1 MKSAIRI
8 AVMYVIGLT
17 LATSA
22 WAQWSS
28 DPSQNLDLSNIAGAD
43 QVQPKLLPL
52 PNNSWYVS
60 WFNNNPNDPPP
71 NGYDVYYQMLS
82 ANGVEQFPHDG
93 VQVAKLTLS
102 STEDYGLAIDGDG
115 NALLAFLDDR
125 RDPDNPQVTAAKMSS
140 SGQPLWG
147 ASGIAMTWDPGTH
160 AVPKI
165 TSTSDGNIV
174 VAWTTDSAVILQKLD
189 PNGRPLWIGTTAFDY
204 GITLQESGFNYTLA
218 DLHAADNGSVIV
230 SWVRNH
236 GFGSNAY
243 LYANKISASGQ
254 LMWGSGHV
262 HVYDG
267 GSLQFGDF
275 PYFTPDGSG
284 GAVFSWYTNSPTLQV
299 FAQHILTDGTEAFG
313 HNGSVGSTNT
323 FNVRV
328 SPSASY
334 NPATQETFL
343 FWTEEDANQ
352 DQNGV
357 SGQKFNSAGARQ
369 WSDTGLVIV
378 PLGSDSQIFVENVQ
392 IGSGALVFWFDQPGF
407 GSGTIQAIKLDGT
420 GATVCAQFPVS
431 SASSDKSR
439 LAAGIAS
446 SGLSALTWE
455 DDRNGENDIYI
466 QNVNPDCSLGIENR
480 LQRRTL
486 GIESR
491 LLRRR

>member
-1 MKSAIRI
+1 MKYALRTLLLFIF
-8 AVMYVIGLT
+8 ALT
-17 LATSA
+17 LASSA

-71 NGYDVYYQMLS
+71 NGYDVYYQLLS

-102 STEDYGLAIDGDG
+102 STEDYGLAIDGQG
-115 NALLAFLDDR
+115 NALLAFQDDR
-125 RDPDNPQVTAAKMSS
+125 RDPNNPQITAAKMSPT
-140 SGQPLWG
+140 GQPLWG
-147 ASGIAMTWDPGTH
+147 PNGVALTWDPGFH
-160 AVPKI
+160 ANPKI
-165 TSTSDGNIV
+165 TATSDGNV
-174 VAWTTDSAVILQKLD
+174 VVGWTTNNVVILQKLD
-189 PNGRPLWIGTTAFDY
+189 PNGRPLWIGANAFAY
-204 GITLQESGFNYTLA
+204 GVTLQESGFSYTLA

-230 SWVRNH
+230 SWVRNQ
-236 GFGSNAY
+236 GFGSNNY
-243 LYANKISASGQ
+243 LYANKISATGQ
-254 LMWGSGHV
+254 VMWAGNV
-262 HVYDG
+262 HVFDG
-267 GSLQFGDF
+267 GSLQFGEF
-275 PYFTPDGSG
+275 PYFAYDGNG
-284 GAVFSWYTNSPTLQV
+284 GAVFSWYSSTPSLQV
-299 FAQHILTDGTEAFG
+299 FAQHILSDGTEAFG
-313 HNGSVGSTNT
+313 HNGSVGSTNLS
-323 FNVRV
+323 NVRV
-328 SPSASY
+328 SPSSSY

-343 FWTEEDANQ
+343 FWTEEDSNQ
-352 DQNGV
+352 FTNGV

-369 WSDTGLVIV
+369 WGDGGLTIV

-392 IGSGALVFWFDQPGF
+392 IGTGALVFWFDQPGF
-407 GSGTIQAIKLDGT
+407 GSGTIQATKLDGT

-466 QNVNPDCSLGIENR
+466 PER
-480 LQRRTL
+480 ER
-486 GIESR
+486 
-491 LLRRR
+491 

>member
-1 MKSAIRI
+1 MKYGVRI
-8 AVMYVIGLT
+8 AVFFVLGLV

-28 DPSQNLDLSNIAGAD
+28 DPSQNLALSNIPGAD

-102 STEDYGLAIDGDG
+102 STQDYGLAIDADG

-125 RDPDNPQVTAAKMSS
+125 RDPNNPQVTAAKMSPT
-140 SGQPLWG
+140 GQPLWG
-147 ASGIAMTWDPGTH
+147 ANGVALTFDAGFH
-160 AVPKI
+160 AQPKI
-165 TSTSDGNIV
+165 AATSDGNIV
-174 VAWTTDSAVILQKLD
+174 VAWTTDNSLILQKLD
-189 PNGRPLWIGTTAFDY
+189 PNGRPLWIGATAFNY
-204 GITLQESGFNYTLA
+204 GVTLQESGFSYFLS

-230 SWVRNH
+230 SWVREA

-243 LYANKISASGQ
+243 LYANKISPTGQ
-254 LMWGSGHV
+254 LMWGSGNV
-262 HVYDG
+262 KVYDG
-267 GSLQFGDF
+267 GSLQFGEF
-275 PYFTPDGSG
+275 PYFVPDGSG
-284 GAVFSWYTNSPTLQV
+284 GAVFSWYTNSPSLQV

-313 HNGSVGSTNT
+313 HNGAVGSTNQ

-334 NPATQETFL
+334 NPTTQETFL
-343 FWTEEDANQ
+343 FWTEEDSNQ
-352 DQNGV
+352 VQNGV
-357 SGQKFNSAGARQ
+357 SGQKFNSTGARQ
-369 WSDTGLVIV
+369 WGDGGLPIV
-378 PLGSDSQIFVENVQ
+378 PLGADSQIFVQNVQ
-392 IGSGALVFWFDQPGF
+392 IGTGALVFWFDQPGF
-407 GSGTIQAIKLDGT
+407 GSGTIQATKLDGT
-420 GATVCAQFPVS
+420 GAVVCAQFPVS

-455 DDRNGENDIYI
+455 DDRNGENDIFI
-466 QNVNPDCSLGIENR
+466 QNVNPDCTLGIENQMR
-480 LQRRTL
+480 VKK
-486 GIESR
+486 
-491 LLRRR
+491 